1 MGENLKGY
9 EIKIENLSKSFGNL
23 EVLKDINLT
32 IPQGQFLA
40 IVGHSGCG
48 KSTLLRIIE
57 GLDIPTTGNISVND
71 KKVNG
76 VDSNVRFIFQDA
88 RLLPWKSVLNN
99 VRIGIKD
106 RDKKKA
112 EEALSHVGL
121 LERKKVWPGILSGG
135 QKQRVSLARALSGE
149 PSVLLLDEPL
159 GALDALTRLEMQT
172 LIESLWKEQGFTAV
186 LVTHDVSEAVKLA
199 DRVIVIDE
207 NTVNLDLEISLPRP
221 RIKNNDSSYFERKI
235 LNYLMRSDDKT
246 ADFTI

>member
-1 MGENLKGY
+1 MGENLTGY

-32 IPQGQFLA
+32 IPQGQFVA

-57 GLDIPTTGNISVND
+57 GLDVPTVGSLSVND

-99 VRIGIKD
+99 VLIGTKD

-112 EEALSHVGL
+112 EEALAHVGL

-159 GALDALTRLEMQT
+159 GALDALTRLEMHN
-172 LIESLWKEQGFTAV
+172 LIEGLWKEQGFTAV

-199 DRVIVIDE
+199 DRVIIIDG
-207 NTVNLDLEISLPRP
+207 NSVKLDLGISLPRP
-221 RIKNNDSSYFERKI
+221 RVKNNDSSYFEQKI
-235 LNYLMRSDDKT
+235 LSYLMRSDDKKD
-246 ADFTI
+246 DFTI

>member
-57 GLDIPTTGNISVND
+57 GLDIPTVGNLTVND

-99 VRIGIKD
+99 VRIGVKD

-112 EEALSHVGL
+112 EEALTQVGL
-121 LERKKVWPGILSGG
+121 LDRKKVWPGILSGG

-159 GALDALTRLEMQT
+159 GALDALTRLEMQN
-172 LIESLWKEQGFTAV
+172 LIEGLWKEQGFTAV

-207 NTVNLDLEISLPRP
+207 SSVKLDLEISLPRP
-221 RIKNNDSSYFERKI
+221 RVKNNDSSYFEQKI

-246 ADFTI
+246 DDFTI